1 MGFGYFL
8 SEDVIHDKTNGELLT
23 KNTWQYKPPSITDIP
38 IKSHVHLLQNSPNNV
53 HGAVLRSKATGE
65 PPLICS
71 SAVAFATHQAIYSSW
86 NDTGYTGIDMD
97 FNIPLTVEKRHKLC
111 KISDHLKI

>member
-8 SEDVIHDKTNGELLT
+8 SENVIYDKTNGELQT
-23 KNTWQYKPPSITDIP
+23 KNTWQYKPSTILDIP
-38 IKSHVHLLQNSPNNV
+38 IKSHVHLLQNSPNDV

-65 PPLICS
+65 PPMICS
-71 SAVAFATHQAIYSSW
+71 SAVTFAIYQAIYSSW
-86 NDTGYTGIDMD
+86 NDTGCTTKDMD
-97 FNIPLTVEKRHKLC
+97 FNLPLTVEKRHMLC